1 MIKKRILCDHCR
13 GSGAASD
20 SDIHQCPGCGGSG
33 VKVQRQQLWPGMVAQ
48 SQVTYVNSPCCLVL
62 HYTDFLI
69 VVMSVVDVEELS
81 PRNVHIAGG
90 RKL

>member
-13 GSGAASD
+13 GTGAASD

-48 SQVTYVNSPCCLVL
+48 SQVTYVLSLDCPGWN
-62 HYTDFLI
+62 YTGFLI
-69 VVMSVVDVEELS
+69 DATNAVDVGKLLL
-81 PRNVHIAGG
+81 RNALTVAD
-90 RKL
+90 RK